1 MLGLCSDAQ
10 SVPIH
15 KLDFFFL
22 WRLSIISL
30 AHTST
35 GQTAGGG
42 EDTLTAEGRASTAED
57 QGGGGSKSL
66 SSATGQ
72 LT

>member
-1 MLGLCSDAQ
+1 METYY
-10 SVPIH
+10 
-15 KLDFFFL
+15 
-22 WRLSIISL
+22 ISL
-30 AHTST
+30 AHTTT

-57 QGGGGSKSL
+57 QGGGGRESL
-66 SSATGQ
+66 SSAAGQ